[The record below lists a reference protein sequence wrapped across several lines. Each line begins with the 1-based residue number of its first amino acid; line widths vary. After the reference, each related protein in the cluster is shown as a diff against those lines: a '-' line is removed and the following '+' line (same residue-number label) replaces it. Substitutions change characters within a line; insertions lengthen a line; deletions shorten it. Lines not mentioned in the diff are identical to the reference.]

1 MNGLMTH
8 GGKRWV
14 LVGSIPTLPRF
25 PHSAYV
31 YTYTHM
37 NMELW
42 CLPPFTIIIQFML
55 VKSTSTVVEE
65 STIEIL
71 IVNCI
76 SDKLNT
82 VMIMR

>member
-1 MNGLMTH
+1 
-8 GGKRWV
+8 
-14 LVGSIPTLPRF
+14 
-25 PHSAYV
+25 
-31 YTYTHM
+31 M

-42 CLPPFTIIIQFML
+42 CLPPFTIIIHFML

-65 STIEIL
+65 SIIEIL